1 MGDSFDRVT
10 PREEREG
17 LLRTE
22 IDSEISFLLEVCD
35 ELELCVSCA
44 GAGDAT

>member
-35 ELELCVSCA
+35 ELCVSCA